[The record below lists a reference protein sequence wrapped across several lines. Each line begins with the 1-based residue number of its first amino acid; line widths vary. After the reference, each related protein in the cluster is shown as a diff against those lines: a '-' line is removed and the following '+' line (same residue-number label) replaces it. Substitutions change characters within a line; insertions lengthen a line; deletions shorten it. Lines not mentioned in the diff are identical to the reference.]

1 MMRERAEDAKR
12 REVERVRE
20 ENRKRSQEQ
29 RAVIEVRRDET
40 DAPRSTDVVAN
51 KSGKYTVAYAN
62 LGLAGATAV

>member
-29 RAVIEVRRDET
+29 RAVIEVRRGC
-40 DAPRSTDVVAN
+40 N
-51 KSGKYTVAYAN
+51 
-62 LGLAGATAV
+62 